1 MEQQF
6 LVLREHSGG
15 PRSPHQQQQHQQQQ
29 EQPERFPPRAG
40 GSRKRARD
48 DEEEDE
54 VTDWS
59 RVSPQSAR
67 GRGRGHRSGYKRPW
81 RGNSYYRR

>member
-1 MEQQF
+1 
-6 LVLREHSGG
+6 
-15 PRSPHQQQQHQQQQ
+15 
-29 EQPERFPPRAG
+29 
-40 GSRKRARD
+40 
-48 DEEEDE
+48 

-59 RVSPQSAR
+59 RVSPPSAR